1 MGKNRSFKDDPAL
14 AQELDLIPKNE
25 RSTVIRM
32 ALRQYF
38 GITPKKGVVNGDN
51 KDPAR
56 PAQSRK
62 RL

>member
-14 AQELDLIPKNE
+14 AEELDSIPKNE

-38 GITPKKGVVNGDN
+38 GIKLQKAEQKGGLQGG
-51 KDPAR
+51 K
-56 PAQSRK
+56 QSGGGVK
-62 RL
+62 G